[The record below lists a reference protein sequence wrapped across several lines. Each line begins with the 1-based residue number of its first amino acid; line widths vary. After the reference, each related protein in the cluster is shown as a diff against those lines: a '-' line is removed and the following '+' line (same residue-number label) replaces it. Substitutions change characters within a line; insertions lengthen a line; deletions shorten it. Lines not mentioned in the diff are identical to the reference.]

1 MSDNMKIYNAVRE
14 VPKEAQKAIGAGRL
28 RGMTDINPMWRI
40 QTLTEQFGAVGTG
53 WYYDIVNFW
62 TEPGANDEMC
72 ANVIINLYVKN
83 DGEWS
88 KPIVGIGGSKY
99 ITTESKGLYTSDEA
113 FKMALTDAISVACK
127 ALGIGADVYWS
138 AGRTKYSDTDNS
150 PQPLNDSQK
159 KILEQF
165 AANTYFVNAFKK
177 QISEMNTDDFGIIG
191 HLYREY
197 KDIEKYIKAYANTLN
212 MDFDKAFHD
221 IEDKLGISLI
231 DNLDKGKSLC
241 KKIQE
246 LAGK

>member
-83 DGEWS
+83 DDEWS

-127 ALGIGADVYWS
+127 ALGIGADIYWA

-177 QISEMNTDDFGIIG
+177 QISEIV
-191 HLYREY
+191 
-197 KDIEKYIKAYANTLN
+197 EKIN
-212 MDFDKAFHD
+212 
-221 IEDKLGISLI
+221 
-231 DNLDKGKSLC
+231 NLD
-241 KKIQE
+241 E
-246 LAGK
+246 